1 MRRVRCVTQSWY
13 GRRRPDA
20 AITATPV
27 WAQQTRKGGPT
38 PALPG
43 AAVYFIN
50 LQDGA
55 RVPRTFTIQ
64 FGLRNMGLAAAGTAA
79 PAAGH
84 HHLLV
89 DTPLPALNEPIPSDF
104 GHLHFGAGQS
114 EAEITLAPGEHTLQ
128 LLFADADH
136 VPHATPVYSQRI
148 RITVIEAQSQ
158 ASAAPAPALG
168 TPVRVKPQ
176 PGPRKREQ
184 RRRWRNPDEDEDDD
198 W

>member
-1 MRRVRCVTQSWY
+1 LIKGLMALAAFVAVATTQ
-13 GRRRPDA
+13 A
-20 AITATPV
+20 
-27 WAQQTRKGGPT
+27 WAQQAVRGGPT

-79 PAAGH
+79 TAAGH
-84 HHLLV
+84 HHLLI
-89 DTPLPALNEPIPSDF
+89 DTALPSLSEPIPSDF

-136 VPHATPVYSQRI
+136 VPHTTPVYSERI
-148 RITVIEAQSQ
+148 RITVIEGQSQ
-158 ASAAPAPALG
+158 ASAVSAPAAKAPVMVKTEPA
-168 TPVRVKPQ
+168 
-176 PGPRKREQ
+176 PRKREK
-184 RRRWRNPDEDEDDD
+184 RRRWRDPDEDNDD